1 LNNCITPG
9 LPNVLSQCT
18 YLLGLHIAAYS
29 EHNVLAVLKMTHLK
43 AIRMDVD
50 SNVKMKLPLRDLQHF
65 TRLERLLLIRTHLDE
80 AITLC
85 IEDLTRFTSFTQL
98 TLAWIPNVSEGQIF
112 GLTKEL
118 EIFGT
123 DIETLNTLNI
133 PKTNMK
139 RIVTTCEKED
149 C

>member
-1 LNNCITPG
+1 
-9 LPNVLSQCT
+9 
-18 YLLGLHIAAYS
+18 
-29 EHNVLAVLKMTHLK
+29 
-43 AIRMDVD
+43 MDVD

-112 GLTKEL
+112 ELTKEL